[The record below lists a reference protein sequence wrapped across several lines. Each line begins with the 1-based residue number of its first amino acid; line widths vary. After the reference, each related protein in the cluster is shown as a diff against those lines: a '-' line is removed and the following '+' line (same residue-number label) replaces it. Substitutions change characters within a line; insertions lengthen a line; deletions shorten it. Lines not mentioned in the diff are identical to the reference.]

1 MDRRALRAVPVQ
13 HVAVWAL
20 LLLCMLRMLPKGQ
33 LLLILLA
40 MQARLLKVL
49 RSWQE
54 GPEGCSCQ
62 VIGCLGAAAA
72 VHAAHAAQ
80 GPFAACFL
88 LGSLLRAALTFLS
101 LIFRLA
107 MLLP

>member
-1 MDRRALRAVPVQ
+1 M
-13 HVAVWAL
+13 
-20 LLLCMLRMLPKGQ
+20 
-33 LLLILLA
+33 
-40 MQARLLKVL
+40 L

-62 VIGCLGAAAA
+62 VVGCLGAAAA
-72 VHAAHAAQ
+72 TFAAHAAQ

-88 LGSLLRAALTFLS
+88 PRSLLMVALTLLS
-101 LIFRLA
+101 LIFRLG